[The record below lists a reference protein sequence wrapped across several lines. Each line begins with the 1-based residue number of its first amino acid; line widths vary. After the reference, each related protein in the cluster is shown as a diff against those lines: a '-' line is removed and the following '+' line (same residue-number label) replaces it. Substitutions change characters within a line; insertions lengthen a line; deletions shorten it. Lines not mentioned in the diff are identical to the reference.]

1 MTLYIYFTTRVFNF
15 TFVEILSASQEP
27 KHSDLAMT
35 AAFSRVL
42 RTHILPLKGRHGRQF
57 SVARTASRYVA
68 RGTLAGV
75 VVPQQQIQDDVYIY
89 IFFFHIFSS
98 YGCIVLHA
106 LGSYNTSLGL
116 GTD

>member
-89 IFFFHIFSS
+89 IYIFFFFIYFRPM
-98 YGCIVLHA
+98 VA
-106 LGSYNTSLGL
+106 LCCML
-116 GTD
+116 